1 MHIYSWQYI
10 CIFYYGFI
18 ILTALTEILRVKSF
32 KEAEIFPC
40 INVILFKNVF

>member
-1 MHIYSWQYI
+1 MHTYSWQYI
-10 CIFYYGFI
+10 RIFYYGFTV
-18 ILTALTEILRVKSF
+18 LTDLTEILKVKSL